1 MPDISVK
8 VSQDL
13 SNILGLERGEDIQKE
28 GRLLIALELYREGRI
43 SAGKAA
49 EITDLPFDEFFK
61 ELKKRKMRLY
71 TTLNIDELEEE
82 ENRAKKYLQ

>member
-1 MPDISVK
+1 LPDISVK

-13 SNILGLERGEDIQKE
+13 SNILGLESGEDIQKE

-49 EITDLPFDEFFK
+49 EIADLPFDEFFK

-82 ENRAKKYLQ
+82 EDRAKKYLQ